1 MIRRESI
8 SVPGREIALTVPMAA
23 KAVEVDPCEP
33 DATGLFWYRDGEY
46 SESLQ
51 TALLFE
57 AGAINPKLTTARLL
71 GETCDQDVEW
81 SAIWEN
87 ADGGDDGAPLVFPLG
102 ADLDVVAAANTVAGL
117 LTVRATF
124 GGTTYGPID
133 LLLLP
138 GCESCYCYS
147 DAYCPDG
154 AVSNN
159 IGGWLRLPDNFNYDS
174 FSQPLEGYGDADGV
188 IVIGVSTTTTVSF
201 SIPDATELWIY
212 CNDGGSGTYIV
223 NADATPRAPQ
233 RGVFS
238 PPWDGSGATVSIAG
252 LSSLELTSDGYN
264 APWYVFVR

>member
-1 MIRRESI
+1 M
-8 SVPGREIALTVPMAA
+8 TVPMVPTQPSIAS
-23 KAVEVDPCEP
+23 CEP
-33 DATGLFWYRDGEY
+33 DVTGLFWFRDGDY
-46 SESLQ
+46 TDSLQ

-57 AGAINPKLTTARLL
+57 AGAVNPKLTTARLL
-71 GETCDQDVEW
+71 GETCNQEVSW

-87 ADGGDDGAPLVFPLG
+87 ADGGDDGAPLVYPLG
-102 ADLDVVAAANTVAGL
+102 ADLDIVAAADTVAGL

-147 DAYCPDG
+147 YGTDCV
-154 AVSNN
+154 VSNA
-159 IGGWLRLPDNFNYDS
+159 IGGWLRLTDGYSYDS
-174 FSQPLEGYGDADGV
+174 VSQPLEGYGDADGV
-188 IVIGVSTTTTVSF
+188 IVIGVSTTTTISF
-201 SIPDATELWIY
+201 TIPDATELWIY
-212 CNDGGSGTYIV
+212 CNDGGSGSYVV

-233 RGVFS
+233 RGIFS
-238 PPWDGSGATVSIAG
+238 PPWDGGGTPVSISG